1 MEWRDK
7 NALNYRLMSQAQ
19 SVESLCNLVI
29 ALHCTGAAL
38 HYGTQSLSAW
48 SAIFHS
54 SFKDGCVV
62 LFSVFC
68 VDPTDKTIIP
78 VY

>member
-7 NALNYRLMSQAQ
+7 NALNYRLLSQAQ
-19 SVESLCNLVI
+19 SVESLCKLVI
-29 ALHCTGAAL
+29 ALHCSCIAL
-38 HYGTQSLSAW
+38 WNTIPLSLVGN
-48 SAIFHS
+48 IPQFF
-54 SFKDGCVV
+54 FKDGCVV

-78 VY
+78 AY